1 MQSKVTLVNSNQNW
15 SQKRRYKINN
25 VVSYL
30 GSIYQNSTGI
40 NTDPL
45 LLTDW
50 VLLNNA
56 STPIIMDGIIGVTA
70 GFIVGQTIF
79 TLPAGAKC
87 IGVHLA
93 HAKQY
98 KTTSNNAS
106 LANRWSQTGND
117 VTITKSPVLNNYIYI
132 EFIL

>member
-40 NTDPL
+40 NTDPS

-50 VLLNNA
+50 VTVNKVNNE
-56 STPIIMDGIIGVTA
+56 V
-70 GFIVGQTIF
+70 QTYTEILTENKQTF
-79 TLPAGAKC
+79 TLPLGAKVEQVMQNEALL
-87 IGVHLA
+87 IN
-93 HAKQY
+93 
-98 KTTSNNAS
+98 TTNVLYPKRYTFVDNV
-106 LANRWSQTGND
+106 
-117 VTITKSPVLNNYIYI
+117 VTITSPTTVTNNRIT
-132 EFIL
+132 ILYR